1 MNVEELRDYC
11 VAKPGA
17 SESLPFDEDTL
28 VFKVGSKIFALFGVS
43 DSPLTINLKCD
54 PEKAISLR
62 EEYDAVKP
70 GYHMNKRLWN
80 TVTVNQVKA
89 KLVCEW
95 IDHSYDLVV
104 ESLPKKIKSELS

>member
-28 VFKVGSKIFALFGVS
+28 VFKVGGKIFALFGVS
-43 DSPLTINLKCD
+43 DSPLTINLKC
-54 PEKAISLR
+54 
-62 EEYDAVKP
+62 DAVKP